1 MKKIRMAVIV
11 AAASLFAFS
20 AASVAADLEDQ
31 EDDRDG
37 VELSVMG
44 GVQALNENDTAL
56 PESFVNIPA
65 VAAITYPL
73 TRILAIEGEFT
84 WMIPIQQ
91 SVDFGSGGSQD
102 LKTPDILAYQANLRA
117 NLPVSA
123 ASLAPYLAAGLGGVT
138 FLPNTDADRLPQL
151 DESETAFAINFGT
164 GVTYRMVS
172 HWGVRADFRE
182 FVAFPSKDAAGLSDG
197 DEADPIWMERGTI
210 GVAYAF

>member
-1 MKKIRMAVIV
+1 MKNIRMAAIA
-11 AAASLFAFS
+11 AAASLFAFG
-20 AASVAADLEDQ
+20 AASVAAEQ

-37 VELSVMG
+37 VELSIMG

-65 VAAITYPL
+65 VAAVTYPL

-138 FLPNTDADRLPQL
+138 FLSNTDADRLPQL
-151 DESETAFAINFGT
+151 DDSVTAFAINFGT
-164 GVTYRMVS
+164 GVTYRLVS
-172 HWGVRADFRE
+172 RWGLRVDFRE